1 MVFGDVLL
9 SEESIRERNGVSF
22 NPGAGGWPTIRY
34 FNAETGI
41 GGAPYEKK
49 TDQAMCSEL
58 KDTDHMF
65 AYVEGA
71 ASTLLCNTVS
81 GVGCTDDEN
90 KYIKKWAGRR
100 EADYASQTARLEKMM
115 AGDAKLTAESLAWM
129 KARKKLLGQL
139 RNSATNEL

>member
-9 SEESIRERNGVSF
+9 SEEPIRERNGVQF

-34 FNAETGI
+34 FNEATGP

-65 AYVEGA
+65 AYVEEA
-71 ASTLLCNTVS
+71 ASTLLCNTVT
-81 GVGCTDDEN
+81 GAGCTDDET
-90 KYIKKWAGRR
+90 KYVKKWAGRL

-115 AGDAKLTAESLAWM
+115 AGDSKLTAESLAWM
-129 KARKKLLGQL
+129 KARRKLLGRL
-139 RNSATNEL
+139 RNSAVNEL